1 MDLSPYAK
9 TIGFYDLFKGLG
21 PEVAQYVFNAS
32 TLLELDPGDILIEP
46 GVPNENLYLLLD
58 GKLEVILEKDDTQ
71 IPIPISPGECLGEMS
86 LIMRRP
92 TSAMARAGEASKVL
106 LIPGE
111 VFWQKMTVTRQG
123 IRNLMDMMA
132 RRLQRTNL
140 ALIQGVEKEL
150 KYQHLEKELATA
162 GKIQAN
168 MVPDGAGLFPNR
180 PEVEAYGMI
189 QQARIVGGDFFDAL
203 ALDHEHIYFAIGD
216 VSGKG
221 MPASLLM
228 ARTFTSLRHHVSDNP
243 DFGVVFSTV
252 NRLLCR
258 NNRDLMFV
266 SAFGGVLNVRTGL
279 LQFTNA
285 GHNPPIAALD
295 GASEYRSMDLP
306 HGTILGI
313 LEDGRYQLGKVRL
326 KAGDTL
332 VLYTDGLSEATRQD
346 KEMFGEKRAIKYLN
360 QARPSRMEDLVKGLE
375 RRVNEFLDG
384 ASLNDDITI
393 LALKYKG

>member
-1 MDLSPYAK
+1 MDLSPY
-9 TIGFYDLFKGLG
+9 TQTLGSYDLFKGLE
-21 PEVAQYVFNAS
+21 PEVVQYIFESS
-32 TLLELDPGDILIEP
+32 TLLELEPGDVLIQP

-58 GKLEVILEKDDTQ
+58 GNLEVVLEKDDTQ

-92 TSAMARAGEASKVL
+92 TSAMARAGEASRVL

-111 VFWQKMTVTRQG
+111 VFWQKMTVNRQG

-132 RRLQRTNL
+132 RRLERTNL
-140 ALIQGVEKEL
+140 ALIRGVEKQL

-168 MVPDGAGLFPNR
+168 MVPDGSGLFPNK
-180 PEVEAYGMI
+180 PEVEAFGMI
-189 QQARIVGGDFFDAL
+189 RQARVVGGDFFDAL
-203 ALDHEHIYFAIGD
+203 ALDPEHIYFAIGD

-243 DFGVVFSTV
+243 DFGAVFSTV

-258 NNRDLMFV
+258 NNKDLMFV
-266 SAFGGVLNVRTGL
+266 SAFGGVLNLRTGI

-285 GHNPPIAALD
+285 GHNPPLAAL
-295 GASEYRSMDLP
+295 GGSSEFQSMDLP
-306 HGTILGI
+306 HGTILGV
-313 LEDGRYQLGKVRL
+313 LEDGHYQLGKAQL
-326 KAGDTL
+326 QPGDTL
-332 VLYTDGLSEATRQD
+332 VLYTDGLSEATRED
-346 KEMFGEKRAIKYLN
+346 KEMFGERRAIDYLN
-360 QARPSRMEDLVKGLE
+360 RARPSRMEDLVKGLE
-375 RRVNEFLDG
+375 GEVMQFLDG
-384 ASLNDDITI
+384 ASLNDDLTI
-393 LALKYKG
+393 LALKYIG